1 MRSHTLFVSI
11 FTTTFIL
18 LYANQV
24 KAEIAEIEEV
34 IVTAQKRAE
43 NLQKVPIAVTAL
55 IKDTI
60 EKARVRSLDDIA
72 RLTPSFLAAMHTPT
86 QPELSIRGIASTD
99 REAGSERSV
108 VVFVDEVYIGRAG
121 ASTFDLFDL
130 ERIEVLRGPQGTLF
144 GRNVSGGA
152 INIVTAKPT
161 AEKRMKFEGTVGNFN
176 MFEGRGLINGALSD
190 NVNAKASFAARTK
203 DGYYNNVHLGVDDIQ
218 GVKSYSAR
226 IQLDFL
232 LNEDLQ
238 ALVTFGASSD
248 DIDGVAT
255 KLFPGW
261 LNTVED
267 FAKYV
272 GSAPPF
278 RNPDGTPYIPPA
290 GMYDVE
296 NNLLGSIERSSYSVY
311 SRIDWQ
317 QSYGT
322 WTFISA
328 YRYNKL
334 DEGMDALGMGLRGTG
349 PSTRGFASIQFN
361 DETYDALSLEL
372 RLASLPENERL
383 NWVVGLYYL
392 NEGVDRVLRFN
403 RQLAN
408 GFSAPAFDQSLS
420 TDSYAVFGQFT
431 WAITD
436 RFNLTVGARQT
447 RDEKAW
453 DLGVTDTLSEAEREA
468 IEEDL
473 GRAPGIAPA
482 RELYSIS
489 TGDSWSEFTPK
500 VALDFRATDDVM
512 LYTSWAR
519 GFKSGGWVGF
529 AANAEAAVIP
539 YKPETVDSLEGGIKS
554 QWLNNRLQL
563 NANVFSMDFKEMQQR
578 DTVQLPDGTSIGT
591 IVNVGDA
598 EINGIEAEFVVQA
611 SENFRLSGSLSIID
625 AKVVK
630 TNIANSLTT
639 ILKGKDLPRSPDQ
652 TFNLSAEYFL
662 PPGLFQVPGEIGL
675 RVDYRYVGDHFFDL
689 NENIAGFQPAYD
701 LWSARIDYNSPDGRW
716 NLAFWGKNLGNEQYL
731 STAQSFRTP
740 RSLAG
745 TGIQNGFATVGYMGL
760 PRSYGVTLTVNFG
773 S

>member
-161 AEKRMKFEGTVGNFN
+161 AGKRMKFEGTVGNFN

-226 IQLDFL
+226 VQLDFL

-238 ALVTFGASSD
+238 ALVTFDASSD

-296 NNLLGSIERSSYSVY
+296 NNLLGSIERSSYSIY

-317 QSYGT
+317 QDYGT
-322 WTFISA
+322 WTFIPA
-328 YRYNKL
+328 YRNNQL
-334 DEGMDALGMGLRGTG
+334 DEAR
-349 PSTRGFASIQFN
+349 S
-361 DETYDALSLEL
+361 E
-372 RLASLPENERL
+372 ERR
-383 NWVVGLYYL
+383 VGK
-392 NEGVDRVLRFN
+392 ECRSR
-403 RQLAN
+403 
-408 GFSAPAFDQSLS
+408 
-420 TDSYAVFGQFT
+420 
-431 WAITD
+431 
-436 RFNLTVGARQT
+436 
-447 RDEKAW
+447 
-453 DLGVTDTLSEAEREA
+453 
-468 IEEDL
+468 
-473 GRAPGIAPA
+473 
-482 RELYSIS
+482 
-489 TGDSWSEFTPK
+489 WS
-500 VALDFRATDDVM
+500 
-512 LYTSWAR
+512 
-519 GFKSGGWVGF
+519 
-529 AANAEAAVIP
+529 P
-539 YKPETVDSLEGGIKS
+539 Y
-554 QWLNNRLQL
+554 
-563 NANVFSMDFKEMQQR
+563 
-578 DTVQLPDGTSIGT
+578 
-591 IVNVGDA
+591 
-598 EINGIEAEFVVQA
+598 
-611 SENFRLSGSLSIID
+611 
-625 AKVVK
+625 
-630 TNIANSLTT
+630 
-639 ILKGKDLPRSPDQ
+639 
-652 TFNLSAEYFL
+652 
-662 PPGLFQVPGEIGL
+662 
-675 RVDYRYVGDHFFDL
+675 H
-689 NENIAGFQPAYD
+689 
-701 LWSARIDYNSPDGRW
+701 
-716 NLAFWGKNLGNEQYL
+716 
-731 STAQSFRTP
+731 
-740 RSLAG
+740 
-745 TGIQNGFATVGYMGL
+745 
-760 PRSYGVTLTVNFG
+760 
-773 S
+773 